1 MDAERHETGFLDAFV
16 TPKLARRLSAIR
28 GNRAKFRAY
37 FAHDLE
43 FREDYIIPIPAAEQ
57 TPGRIAALL
66 KNLGAPAECLMIS
79 ENPDID
85 GSGLPLQEALHSVVG
100 SQFGAV
106 LSCIPGKLV
115 YYEGEEAGDRFIL
128 QRK

>member
-1 MDAERHETGFLDAFV
+1 MNVEQHETGFLKAFV
-16 TPKLARRLSAIR
+16 TPKLARRLYAIR
-28 GNRAKFRAY
+28 GNRAKFRVY

-57 TPGRIAALL
+57 TPERIVALL
-66 KNLGAPAECLMIS
+66 KNLGAPAECLIIS

-85 GSGLPLQEALHSVVG
+85 GSSLLLQEALYSVVG
-100 SQFGAV
+100 SQFGTV
-106 LSCIPGKLV
+106 LSCIPGTLA

-128 QRK
+128 RRK